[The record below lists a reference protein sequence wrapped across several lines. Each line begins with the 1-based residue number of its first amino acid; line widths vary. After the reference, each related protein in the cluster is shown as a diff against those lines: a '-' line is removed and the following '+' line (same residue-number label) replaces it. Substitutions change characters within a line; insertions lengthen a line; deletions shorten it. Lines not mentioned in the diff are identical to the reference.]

1 MSDPDHHAAERE
13 RRRRKAR
20 YGMQVTGRSVRL
32 LGRLRAGTPPVR
44 RKKGKK
50 RKP

>member
-1 MSDPDHHAAERE
+1 MSDPDRHAAERE

-44 RKKGKK
+44 RKRGKK